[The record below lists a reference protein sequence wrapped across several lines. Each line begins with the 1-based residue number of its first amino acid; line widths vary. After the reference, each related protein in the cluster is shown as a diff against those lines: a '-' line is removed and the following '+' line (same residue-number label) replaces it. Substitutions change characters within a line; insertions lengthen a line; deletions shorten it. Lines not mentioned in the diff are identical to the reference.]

1 MKTTE
6 LEIKEGTFEVEVR
19 EVNEEL
25 SRFNGFVSYYSDGR
39 TKTITVE
46 ITNGKVEK
54 EQVFEGEMTFSSRSV
69 EEKDNTGYSRFF
81 NYHQL
86 YNIKTSNG
94 LELTDLSRNSLRNVL
109 VQLY

>member
-25 SRFNGFVSYYSDGR
+25 SKFNGFISYSD
-39 TKTITVE
+39 KNKVITVE
-46 ITNGKVEK
+46 ITNGKIEK

-69 EEKDNTGYSRFF
+69 EENGRFY

-94 LELTDLSRNSLRNVL
+94 LELTDLSKNSLRNVL